1 VVRFLNR
8 VAVVTGAASG
18 LGRGTALA
26 LAREGANVGC
36 VDINESA
43 VIETVRAIRDVGG
56 TATAV
61 PADVSESPQV
71 ARAVAAVVAELGIID
86 LLVNV
91 AGGALVKAAHETTDA
106 EWRQCIERNLTGT
119 FFFCREVLP
128 LMIAQRRGVI
138 VNVASSL
145 ARVAAP
151 NFAAY
156 SAAKAGI
163 VGLTRQLARDYGP
176 TVRINSVSPA
186 AVDTPSVRSAIDA
199 SPDPLAMEAEIA
211 NGNSI
216 ARRLAT
222 VEEIVEVILFL
233 ASDSASF
240 VMGHDLVACGGQSVV
255 AY

>member
-1 VVRFLNR
+1 MRFQNK

-18 LGRGTALA
+18 LGRGAALA
-26 LAREGANVGC
+26 LAREGARVGC
-36 VDINESA
+36 VD
-43 VIETVRAIRDVGG
+43 VDETGLADTVQAIRQTGG
-56 TATAV
+56 SAAAA
-61 PADVSESPQV
+61 PADVSESAQV
-71 ARAVAAVVAELGIID
+71 ARAVAAITAELGAID

-91 AGGALVKAAHETTDA
+91 AGGALVKAALETTDA
-106 EWRQCIERNLTGT
+106 DWRQCLDRNLTGT
-119 FFFCREVLP
+119 FFCCREVLP
-128 LMIAQRRGVI
+128 GMIARGHGVI

-145 ARVAAP
+145 ARIAAP
-151 NFAAY
+151 DFAAY

-176 TVRINSVSPA
+176 IVRINSVSPA
-186 AVDTPSVRSAIDA
+186 AIDTPSVRRAIDA
-199 SPDPLAMEAEIA
+199 SPDPSATEAAIA

-216 ARRLAT
+216 ARRMAA

>member
-1 VVRFLNR
+1 VRFQNR

-26 LAREGANVGC
+26 LAREGAHVGC
-36 VDINESA
+36 VDVNKSGL
-43 VIETVRAIRDVGG
+43 VDTVHSIRDGG
-56 TATAV
+56 ATAMV
-61 PADVSESPQV
+61 ATADVSESRQV
-71 ARAVAAVVAELGIID
+71 AQAVATVVAELGTID

-106 EWRQCIERNLTGT
+106 EWRQCLDRNLTGT

-128 LMIAQRRGVI
+128 MMVAQGRGVI

-145 ARVAAP
+145 ARIAAP
-151 NFAAY
+151 DFAAY

-176 TVRINSVSPA
+176 TVRINSVSPGA
-186 AVDTPSVRSAIDA
+186 IDTPSVRRAIDA
-199 SPDPLAMEAEIA
+199 SPDPAATTAQVA

-222 VEEIVEVILFL
+222 VDEIVEVILFV

>member
-1 VVRFLNR
+1 VRFQNR

-18 LGRGTALA
+18 LGRGTAFA

-43 VIETVRAIRDVGG
+43 LVETVQGIQGIGG
-56 TATAV
+56 TATAA
-61 PADVSESPQV
+61 PADVSESRQV
-71 ARAVAAVVAELGIID
+71 AQAVATIVAQLGTID

-106 EWRQCIERNLTGT
+106 EWHQCLDRNLTGT

-128 LMIAQRRGVI
+128 GMIAHGRGVI

-145 ARVAAP
+145 ARIAAP

-163 VGLTRQLARDYGP
+163 IGLTRQLARDYGP

-186 AVDTPSVRSAIDA
+186 AIDTPSVRAAIDA
-199 SPDPLAMEAEIA
+199 SPDPVAMQEEIA
-211 NGNSI
+211 RGNSI

-222 VEEIVEVILFL
+222 VEEIVEVVLFV

>member
-1 VVRFLNR
+1 VRFQNR
-8 VAVVTGAASG
+8 IAVVTGAASG
-18 LGRGTALA
+18 LGKGTAIA
-26 LAREGANVGC
+26 LAREGASVGC
-36 VDINESA
+36 VDVNKSGL
-43 VIETVRAIRDVGG
+43 VDTVLSIQNNGAK
-56 TATAV
+56 ATSV
-61 PADVSESPQV
+61 TADVSESRQV
-71 ARAVAAVVAELGIID
+71 AQAVANVVAEFGTID
-86 LLVNV
+86 LLINV

-106 EWRQCIERNLTGT
+106 EWRQCLERNLTGT

-128 LMIAQRRGVI
+128 IMVAHGRGVI

-145 ARVAAP
+145 ARIAAP
-151 NFAAY
+151 DFAAY

-186 AVDTPSVRSAIDA
+186 AIETPSVRAAIEA
-199 SPDPLAMEAEIA
+199 STDPAAIEAQIA
-211 NGNSI
+211 HGNSI

-222 VEEIVEVILFL
+222 VDEIVEVILFV